1 MKKFLYLMLTI
12 TSFICLASCSEDDDN
27 NINSLIVGV
36 WIHENSYLNTS
47 EEITFY
53 KDSDVKSIS
62 KFGEDVY
69 KEEGEYSIEII
80 DNEDADEKGILYI
93 SWDEEDCIC
102 DYAIIDNELVW
113 QMRGE
118 EGPTVWKRK

>member
-12 TSFICLASCSEDDDN
+12 TSFICLASCSEDDDNN

-62 KFGEDVY
+62 KFGED
-69 KEEGEYSIEII
+69 
-80 DNEDADEKGILYI
+80 LYI

>member
-1 MKKFLYLMLTI
+1 M
-12 TSFICLASCSEDDDN
+12 ASCSEDDDNN